1 MLLRELIIMFTLNNF
16 IKSIKNTVSSTICFN
31 HHRLMPEDLIDETIN
46 SNETITSNETIN
58 SNKTHIF
65 NNNQALIYI
74 RVSTI
79 EQDIGAQK
87 FSCEQFCN
95 QHKLEIKKIYIEK
108 CSAFKSKSQPELYKL
123 LNENSNCNLIIFSID
138 RLSRNIQIGNEL
150 LKKMENKN
158 ITLISVK
165 ENINLS
171 TALGKHNFRN
181 YINAA
186 QYESELI
193 SERVKNNIKYK
204 RANNLHIGKA
214 PYGYQIEN
222 QKLIKNIEEYSV
234 INFII
239 NNFGKKKS
247 SDALTHNLFQLLT
260 KLNRDQSEFVPIVF
274 TLEDENYE
282 YHSYN
287 VNEKLKVTS
296 RMLANILN
304 DYNIKKRNTIWNLK
318 KISQIV
324 KNFPIYEFNH
334 LNISKISKCHNISP
348 KRKY

>member
-1 MLLRELIIMFTLNNF
+1 MFTLNNF
-16 IKSIKNTVSSTICFN
+16 IESIKNTVSSTIYFN
-31 HHRLMPEDLIDETIN
+31 HHRLMPAELINEIMNVNEIVDI
-46 SNETITSNETIN
+46 NETMNTNISNNIGNSIN
-58 SNKTHIF
+58 QLQIF
-65 NNNQALIYI
+65 NTNKALIYI

-87 FSCEQFCN
+87 FSCEEFCN
-95 QHKLEIKKIYIEK
+95 QYKLEIQKIYIEK
-108 CSAFKSKSQPELYKL
+108 CSAFKTQSQPELYKL
-123 LNENSNCNLIIFSID
+123 LDENNNCNLIIFSID
-138 RLSRNIQIGNEL
+138 RLSRNIKIGNEL

-165 ENINLS
+165 ENINLT

-204 RANNLHIGKA
+204 RANNMHIGQA
-214 PYGYQIEN
+214 PYGYKIEN
-222 QKLIKNIEEYSV
+222 KKLIKDIKEYSV

-247 SDALTHNLFQLLT
+247 SDALTHDLFQLLT
-260 KLNRDQSEFVPIVF
+260 KLDRDQSEFVPIIF
-274 TLEDENYE
+274 TLEDDNYE
-282 YHSYN
+282 YQSYN
-287 VNEKLKVTS
+287 TNEKLKITS
-296 RMLANILN
+296 RMLSNILN
-304 DYNIKKRNTIWNLK
+304 DYNIKKRNTMWNLN
-318 KISQIV
+318 KITRII

-334 LNISKISKCHNISP
+334 LNISKIIKMHNFS
-348 KRKY
+348 KRK